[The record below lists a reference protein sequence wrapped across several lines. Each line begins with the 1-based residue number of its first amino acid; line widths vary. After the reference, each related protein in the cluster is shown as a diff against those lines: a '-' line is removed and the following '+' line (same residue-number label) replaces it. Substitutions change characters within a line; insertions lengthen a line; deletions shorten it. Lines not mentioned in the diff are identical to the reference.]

1 MSTPPDTWVPRR
13 RTTIVILDSGS
24 GDVERFTLPGNFE
37 PEAFSTRARGLFALR
52 FQPALVPT
60 TYRVTQL
67 RLRSGDVR
75 PVYGPSKAAKVVEN
89 MTATRV
95 HHAMSPGENVLYT
108 LYTNQPPDF
117 LADSADVD
125 PEHALAFIHTLDL
138 RNGTAVCI
146 GLPKSFGT
154 VSRAASALAASP
166 VGGAVYAIDARGG
179 TVASMIG
186 RTFTVEEH
194 RVDLSELGRGPVS
207 ARVSSDGDSLFIAG
221 AAGILALD
229 TETFEPLP
237 FAPTPAPVTGIALS
251 GDGDR
256 LFASWDG
263 GIGLL
268 EPTTLATVGIVPSP
282 VPGRR
287 DVRRRGL
294 SRRQARGSTC
304 ADGPRWHGGEREPRE
319 PDVHAQVARAHD
331 LRDRGGQADR
341 IPQRPEYRV
350 LRGQTMLRVRFE
362 CPDRVELTGG
372 TERLA
377 RDRHPEVRGDHE
389 QVQAYTHHQEDESGR
404 AKIETDEHQEHRER
418 DNERNVVEVAGP
430 RDHLQGQADRRQPP

>member
-1 MSTPPDTWVPRR
+1 MRGKSAILLMSLVSVACTVQQGPATPPLPRSALPSGEFLLLDTAGGIGLMDVATGELLDDFEGAVATPDGSALFRARGDGSTTRVDRIDPATGEIEDSTVIRGDLTVRTVSSSGHVALMSTPPDTWVPRR
-13 RTTIVILDSGS
+13 RTTIVVLDSGS

-52 FQPALVPT
+52 YQPALVPT

-75 PVYGPSKAAKVVEN
+75 PVYGPSKVAKVVEN

-166 VGGAVYAIDARGG
+166 VGTAVYAIDARGG

-186 RTFTVEEH
+186 RAFTVEEH
-194 RVDLSELGRGPVS
+194 RVDLSVLGRGPVS
-207 ARVSSDGDSLFIAG
+207 ARVSSDGESLFIAG

-251 GDGDR
+251 GDGDL

-282 VPGRR
+282 VPGA
-287 DVRRRGL
+287 VTFVG
-294 SRRQARGSTC
+294 A
-304 ADGPRWHGGEREPRE
+304 A
-319 PDVHAQVARAHD
+319 
-331 LRDRGGQADR
+331 
-341 IPQRPEYRV
+341 
-350 LRGQTMLRVRFE
+350 
-362 CPDRVELTGG
+362 
-372 TERLA
+372 
-377 RDRHPEVRGDHE
+377 
-389 QVQAYTHHQEDESGR
+389 
-404 AKIETDEHQEHRER
+404 
-418 DNERNVVEVAGP
+418 
-430 RDHLQGQADRRQPP
+430 

>member
-1 MSTPPDTWVPRR
+1 MRGKSAILLMSLVSVACTVQRGPATPPIARSALPSGEFLLLDTAGGIGLMDVATGELLDDFEGAVATPDGSALFRAQGDGSTTSVDRIDPATGEIEDSAVIRGDLTVRTVSSSGHVALMSTPPDTWVPRR
-13 RTTIVILDSGS
+13 RTTIVILDSHS
-24 GDVERFTLPGNFE
+24 GEVERFTLPGNFE

-52 FQPALVPT
+52 YQPALVPT

-166 VGGAVYAIDARGG
+166 VGRAVYAIDARGG

-194 RVDLSELGRGPVS
+194 RVDLSVLGRGPVS
-207 ARVSSDGDSLFIAG
+207 ARVSSDGESLFIAG

-268 EPTTLATVGIVPSP
+268 EPNTLATVGIVPSP
-282 VPGRR
+282 VPGA
-287 DVRRRGL
+287 VTFVG
-294 SRRQARGSTC
+294 A
-304 ADGPRWHGGEREPRE
+304 A
-319 PDVHAQVARAHD
+319 
-331 LRDRGGQADR
+331 
-341 IPQRPEYRV
+341 
-350 LRGQTMLRVRFE
+350 
-362 CPDRVELTGG
+362 
-372 TERLA
+372 
-377 RDRHPEVRGDHE
+377 
-389 QVQAYTHHQEDESGR
+389 
-404 AKIETDEHQEHRER
+404 
-418 DNERNVVEVAGP
+418 
-430 RDHLQGQADRRQPP
+430 

>member
-1 MSTPPDTWVPRR
+1 MRVKSAILLVSLVSVACTVPRDAATPPVPRSALPSGEFLLLDTAGGIGLMDVATGELLHDFEGAIATPDGSALFRARGDGSTTTVDRIDPATGEVEDSAVIRGDLTVRTVSSSGHVALTSTPPDTWEPRR
-13 RTTIVILDSGS
+13 RTTIVILDGGS
-24 GDVERFTLPGNFE
+24 GEVERFTLPGNFE

-52 FQPALVPT
+52 YQPALVPT

-67 RLRSGDVR
+67 RLRSGDVL
-75 PVYGPSKAAKVVEN
+75 PVYGPSKVAKVVEN

-108 LYTNQPPDF
+108 LYTNQPPEF

-166 VGGAVYAIDARGG
+166 VGRAVYAIDARGG

-194 RVDLSELGRGPVS
+194 RVDLSVLGRGPVS
-207 ARVSSDGDSLFIAG
+207 ARVSSDGESLFIAG

-282 VPGRR
+282 VPGA
-287 DVRRRGL
+287 VTFVG
-294 SRRQARGSTC
+294 A
-304 ADGPRWHGGEREPRE
+304 A
-319 PDVHAQVARAHD
+319 
-331 LRDRGGQADR
+331 
-341 IPQRPEYRV
+341 
-350 LRGQTMLRVRFE
+350 
-362 CPDRVELTGG
+362 
-372 TERLA
+372 
-377 RDRHPEVRGDHE
+377 
-389 QVQAYTHHQEDESGR
+389 
-404 AKIETDEHQEHRER
+404 
-418 DNERNVVEVAGP
+418 
-430 RDHLQGQADRRQPP
+430 